1 MDNYIELNAFVK
13 LKGLATTGGRAKLLI
28 RSGVVMVNGVSET
41 RNRRKLVTGDTVSSE
56 GKEFVVEE
64 GMVREH

>member
-1 MDNYIELNAFVK
+1 MKYIELNAFVK
-13 LKGLATTGGRAKLLI
+13 LKGLAATGGRAKLLI
-28 RSGVVMVNGVSET
+28 RSGTVLVNGVVET
-41 RNRRKLVTGDTVSSE
+41 RNRKKLITGDTISVE

>member
-1 MDNYIELNAFVK
+1 MDKFIELNAFVK

-28 RSGVVMVNGVSET
+28 RSGAVMVNDVSET
-41 RNRRKLVTGDTVSSE
+41 RNRRKLIAGDKVSSE